1 MNPIETHKNRSKRS
15 HIFHRWIALNG
26 VIEKL
31 STPFSDRLSRH
42 IGEEGFERRALI
54 TVQPLVNSSSAPSP
68 VSRALK
74 RSSLCF
80 VLWDLEAAPIGWQ
93 LFILGSCQSDSTA
106 FWLPLDTYATR
117 LLAQALI

>member
-1 MNPIETHKNRSKRS
+1 MKPYRTHKNRPKRS
-15 HIFHRWIALNG
+15 HIFHHWIALNG
-26 VIEKL
+26 EIEKL
-31 STPFSDRLSRH
+31 PTPFSDRLSRH

-80 VLWDLEAAPIGWQ
+80 VLWDLYRRGCGSKMIRGSRQ
-93 LFILGSCQSDSTA
+93 LARGRGLTSTT
-106 FWLPLDTYATR
+106 L
-117 LLAQALI
+117 